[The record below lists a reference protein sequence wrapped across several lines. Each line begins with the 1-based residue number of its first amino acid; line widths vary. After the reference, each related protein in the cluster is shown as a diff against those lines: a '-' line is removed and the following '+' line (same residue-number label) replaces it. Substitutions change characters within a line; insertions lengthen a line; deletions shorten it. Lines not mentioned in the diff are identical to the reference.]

1 MSVLFLCKLLSLNIS
16 VAKLK
21 RRLFYIFVLTLT
33 QTYEE
38 NLCFTRLN
46 NFANDSKKKKQKL
59 TRILSGS
66 LFFYTFFQFL
76 QVDYYF
82 LRTENFTNT
91 CQRARFCEHCHD
103 CRSNFS
109 IQVAGPCEGWTRN
122 VTVLPWKIKV
132 QTIQYRKSRIWEML
146 VSLWRTPI
154 WPLETNRNICFQVFL
169 LMREFFAWGTHKG

>member
-1 MSVLFLCKLLSLNIS
+1 MSVLFLCKLLSFNIW

-46 NFANDSKKKKQKL
+46 NFANDSKKTQKL
-59 TRILSGS
+59 TRFLSGS
-66 LFFYTFFQFL
+66 LFFYTFSQFL

-91 CQRARFCEHCHD
+91 CQYTRFCEHCHD

-109 IQVAGPCEGWTRN
+109 SQVAGPCEGWARN

-132 QTIQYRKSRIWEML
+132 QTIQYRKSRIWEMKEDEYTK
-146 VSLWRTPI
+146 SLDKNHVCAIFQKRDIRKNVLPI
-154 WPLETNRNICFQVFL
+154 NL
-169 LMREFFAWGTHKG
+169 